1 MKPNFLCR
9 GEQCSVK
16 NTCLRYTSRNGGALN
31 TIGGYTEIRKCT
43 NQKKYVQDETKIVKG
58 R

>member
-1 MKPNFLCR
+1 MNVYCK
-9 GEQCSVK
+9 GIQCPVK
-16 NTCLRYTSRNGGALN
+16 NRCLKYTSRIGGALN

-43 NQKKYVQDETKIVKG
+43 NQKLYVQDKDNIVKN